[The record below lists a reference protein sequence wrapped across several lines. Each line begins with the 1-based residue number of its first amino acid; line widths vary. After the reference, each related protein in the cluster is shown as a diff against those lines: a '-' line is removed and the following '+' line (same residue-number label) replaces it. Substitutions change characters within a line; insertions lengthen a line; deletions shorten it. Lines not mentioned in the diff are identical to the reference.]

1 MSAADYDALGLIR
14 TNELLRA
21 DEYYGVDQQYWGS
34 VADYGFSKTIDEAL
48 GQWGQ

>member
-21 DEYYGVDQQYWGS
+21 DEYYGVDQQYW
-34 VADYGFSKTIDEAL
+34 EASPITAS
-48 GQWGQ
+48 QRRWRRP